1 MQRPETPSQVSVSPC
16 WSSAPRTT
24 QRPGGLRPVPTILL
38 GRHTAA
44 LTSYGIVELC
54 RRGTGLPTPE
64 LRRHDANDVDAS
76 RRRLFSD
83 RTP

>member
-1 MQRPETPSQVSVSPC
+1 MQRPETPSQVSASP

-24 QRPGGLRPVPTILL
+24 QSPTSLRPVPTILL
-38 GRHTAA
+38 GRHTAT
-44 LTSYGIVELC
+44 LTNYGIVELC

-64 LRRHDANDVDAS
+64 LCRHDANEVDAA